1 MEYTYHCYTASLAEF
16 QLIKVIFHLVPLK
29 IIFSSSEV
37 YLQMLQSKSS
47 AISLLVRMVAAQ
59 DMWWWWRRIC
69 GGRVL
74 EESKL
79 RLTQPSLARAWA
91 ELGKKEETKLIT

>member
-1 MEYTYHCYTASLAEF
+1 
-16 QLIKVIFHLVPLK
+16 
-29 IIFSSSEV
+29 
-37 YLQMLQSKSS
+37 MLQSMLSQFF
-47 AISLLVRMVAAQ
+47 AISQLVQMVAAQ

-91 ELGKKEETKLIT
+91 ELGKHE

>member
-1 MEYTYHCYTASLAEF
+1 
-16 QLIKVIFHLVPLK
+16 
-29 IIFSSSEV
+29 
-37 YLQMLQSKSS
+37 
-47 AISLLVRMVAAQ
+47 MVAAQ

-74 EESKL
+74 EESKI

-91 ELGKKEETKLIT
+91 ELGNTSAGFKLITSFIES